1 MGQYSILPRTNR
13 SEILDTKNILERIK
27 SNEKWESISGQDQM
41 TWNMEQTIGKDKVK
55 WNMGQNIGQDI

>member
-1 MGQYSILPRTNR
+1 MPRTNR